1 MKKQTKIIVLAISLV
16 LLVASCIGITA
27 FAVESEPEKSLNI
40 ISQKVEY
47 SEKMYL
53 YYAVYP
59 ENVDT
64 EGLVLN
70 VYAAD
75 PDKNAEAELLATVTA
90 HEEVVIPGGEDVSYT
105 CRAFET
111 PGVALKN
118 LATEFFVQAVAAD
131 GTKSPVRR
139 YSVVEYL
146 NEMIF
151 TTDNEDKA
159 EAYGKLLAAGDAAQL
174 LLDYYPGGA
183 DDIPT
188 NYRYVKVTDGIV
200 TGEYK
205 KGAYLVGDEISLTYT
220 GDEKADT
227 WNLYNKAG
235 ELVDTVSDGE
245 TFSVTESV
253 LCVPHTYR
261 GTGIYLDRANDFSN
275 ISTWATTTQKGEA
288 VENEGLYAEHVL
300 DNGDYAL
307 RFVSNAPSNEA
318 YINIPRFSPEIG
330 NVYAFE
336 TDLKVNSD
344 VAACASTRTGGEI
357 FHIYYGGAT
366 FVNWA
371 LDSITISYDTTDAE
385 NPVLRMTATGLDYT
399 FDLDSWIN
407 LRVEFEDVKQADHV
421 IKYYVNGQLVG
432 SGTKAASTNSISQ
445 LRICMPGADGK
456 TATGTLYLDNTFFGT
471 VGNAG
476 SRGEGSYASDANTL
490 TYTGTTAT
498 ALGEA
503 GKMTATNGATLDG
516 EGITAS
522 VVNVN
527 GDAALHLSNNPSAS
541 AGYFNIASDVLNKN
555 KYVFETDIMFIDAT
569 SNRSSQNY
577 EFLQFYSSTATDGS
591 SSFWGGMTSLAF
603 TAKTV
608 DDVTTYYVERGEGKV
623 VVNPGEWVNIR
634 FEFEDW
640 KTTGSAIKYYVNGE
654 LIYTGATT
662 KTTTAFR
669 FIRLWAPP
677 SSTANIYIDNT
688 CFKAIQ

>member
-1 MKKQTKIIVLAISLV
+1 
-16 LLVASCIGITA
+16 
-27 FAVESEPEKSLNI
+27 
-40 ISQKVEY
+40 
-47 SEKMYL
+47 
-53 YYAVYP
+53 
-59 ENVDT
+59 
-64 EGLVLN
+64 
-70 VYAAD
+70 
-75 PDKNAEAELLATVTA
+75 
-90 HEEVVIPGGEDVSYT
+90 
-105 CRAFET
+105 
-111 PGVALKN
+111 
-118 LATEFFVQAVAAD
+118 
-131 GTKSPVRR
+131 
-139 YSVVEYL
+139 
-146 NEMIF
+146 
-151 TTDNEDKA
+151 
-159 EAYGKLLAAGDAAQL
+159 
-174 LLDYYPGGA
+174 
-183 DDIPT
+183 
-188 NYRYVKVTDGIV
+188 
-200 TGEYK
+200 
-205 KGAYLVGDEISLTYT
+205 
-220 GDEKADT
+220 
-227 WNLYNKAG
+227 
-235 ELVDTVSDGE
+235 
-245 TFSVTESV
+245 
-253 LCVPHTYR
+253 
-261 GTGIYLDRANDFSN
+261 
-275 ISTWATTTQKGEA
+275 
-288 VENEGLYAEHVL
+288 
-300 DNGDYAL
+300 
-307 RFVSNAPSNEA
+307 
-318 YINIPRFSPEIG
+318 
-330 NVYAFE
+330 
-336 TDLKVNSD
+336 
-344 VAACASTRTGGEI
+344 
-357 FHIYYGGAT
+357 
-366 FVNWA
+366 
-371 LDSITISYDTTDAE
+371 
-385 NPVLRMTATGLDYT
+385 
-399 FDLDSWIN
+399 
-407 LRVEFEDVKQADHV
+407 
-421 IKYYVNGQLVG
+421 
-432 SGTKAASTNSISQ
+432 
-445 LRICMPGADGK
+445 MPGADGK